1 MEVLQRFSDRLR
13 PHLHGATGDL
23 VKSRLGL
30 VLPSHHLH
38 PEDMEEVS
46 P

>member
-23 VKSRLGL
+23 AKSRLSL
-30 VLPSHHLH
+30 VLPNHHLY
-38 PEDMEEVS
+38 PEDVKEVS